1 MIRLSLA
8 GLRFRAAQSLA
19 TFAAVLLGC
28 ALLIAC
34 AGLFESAVRL
44 EASTQR
50 LGGAPVVIAGSV
62 GFHLPDEE
70 SETVP
75 YTERPRVDT
84 SLADQVRGVPGVGRA
99 IPDVSFPA
107 AVVVGGRLLGT
118 PLTGHGWAS
127 AALAPYALTR
137 GAEPRVAGQVVLD
150 AALAGRAGKQPGD
163 TVDVVVGGQS
173 QPFTVTGVAQPRHR
187 VDTLAIFFSASDATR
202 FSPRPGT
209 SDVIGVLPAA
219 GASAED
225 AEDLARRLEGRLPPD
240 LTILTGADR
249 GRAEFPGIAASRLPL
264 ILLSSVFGGLVL
276 VVMALVVS
284 ATISLSVRGRRREL
298 ALLRSAGATPR
309 QVHRMVVAET
319 MIVSVLAALAGTP
332 LGGLLGRSIF
342 ELSAQRG
349 VVPPELEFRP
359 SVIAFAAGFLLA
371 LLIPWP
377 AAAVAALPAARVRPV
392 QALAEAAIPA
402 AAVGPTRRL
411 LAVVLAGATVA
422 LAATTMFLDP
432 DTASAVGGPAVLTG
446 GVAVALVGP
455 ELLDRLVGRAAPL
468 IRRTGGQGGALAVI
482 NTRVRAAQFASVLTP
497 LVLATAITLSNVYAQ
512 TTQDDAALRHQVE
525 QFQADAVITAETG
538 VPAALLARIRRTP
551 GLAGASPLVSS
562 KGWIEKPYDSR
573 GSDPGTLLGIDVQ
586 DEAPT
591 LAAAVTSGSLRDL
604 TGESAALP
612 AAQAEDLGIRLGDR
626 ITVRLGDGTPVEV
639 KVVALLDSSPD
650 HGAVVL
656 PAALLAP
663 HTTAGLPS
671 AILVRAVSGRDTLV
685 SRLERQTAGRP
696 GLVVGD
702 RSRLSAMFS
711 AELGVQAWIS
721 YLLAALAIAY
731 AALAAVNTMAV
742 SVLSRRREFA
752 AQRLAGSTRRQVRRM
767 LLVEVSVVAAVS
779 IAAGTV
785 IAAFTVLPTA
795 VAVGSIVPT
804 GPLWVL
810 PALIA
815 VIALIVVPVT
825 LVSSRSAMR
834 RGPVEVI
841 GSPVS

>member
-28 ALLIAC
+28 SLLIAC

-44 EASTQR
+44 EASAQR
-50 LGGAPVVIAGSV
+50 LAGTPVVIAGSA

-75 YTERPRVDT
+75 YAERPRVDT
-84 SLADQVRGVPGVGRA
+84 SLAAQVRGVPGVGRA

-107 AVVVGGRLLGT
+107 AVVVGDRLLGT
-118 PLTGHGWAS
+118 QLTGHGWAS
-127 AALAPYALTR
+127 AALTPYALIR
-137 GAEPRVAGQVVLD
+137 GAEPRAAGQVVLD

-163 TVDVVVGGQS
+163 TVDVVAGGQS
-173 QPFTVTGVAQPRHR
+173 QPFTVTGVARPRHR
-187 VDTLAIFFSASDATR
+187 VDTLAIFFSASDARR
-202 FSPRPGT
+202 FSHRPGT
-209 SDVIGVLPAA
+209 ADVIGVLPAP
-219 GASAED
+219 GTS

-249 GRAEFPGIAASRLPL
+249 GRAEFPGLAASRLPL
-264 ILLSSVFGGLVL
+264 ILLSSIFGGLVL

-319 MIVSVLAALAGTP
+319 MIVSVLAALAGTL

-349 VVPPELEFRP
+349 VVPPELRFRP
-359 SVIAFAAGFLLA
+359 SVIAFAAGLLLA

-377 AAAVAALPAARVRPV
+377 AAALAALPAARVRPV
-392 QALAEAAIPA
+392 QALTEAAIPA
-402 AAVGPTRRL
+402 GAVGPTRRL
-411 LAVVLAGATVA
+411 LAVLLAGATVA

-468 IRRTGGQGGALAVI
+468 IRRIGGRGSVLAVI
-482 NTRVRAAQFASVLTP
+482 NTRVRAVHFASVLTP

-512 TTQDDAALRHQVE
+512 TTQDDAAVRRQAE

-538 VPAALLARIRRTP
+538 VPAALLAQIRRTP

-562 KGWIEKPYDSR
+562 RGWIEKPYDSR

-586 DEAPT
+586 DEAPI

-671 AILVRAVSGRDTLV
+671 AILVRAVSGQDTLV

-696 GLVVGD
+696 GLAVGD

-731 AALAAVNTMAV
+731 AAVAAVNTMAV

-767 LLVEVSVVAAVS
+767 LLVEVSVVAAIS
-779 IAAGTV
+779 MAAGVV

-810 PALIA
+810 PAMIA
-815 VIALIVVPVT
+815 VIVLIVVPVT

-841 GSPVS
+841 GSPAS